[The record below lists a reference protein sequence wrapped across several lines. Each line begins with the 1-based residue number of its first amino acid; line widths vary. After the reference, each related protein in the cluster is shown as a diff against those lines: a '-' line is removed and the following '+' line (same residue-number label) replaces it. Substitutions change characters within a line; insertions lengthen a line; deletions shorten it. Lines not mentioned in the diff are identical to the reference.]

1 MQWAL
6 ANGKIPDMIAIHAP
20 TAANPLVSRDVIKLA
35 KRRLSDR
42 MFRQYYLAEF
52 LDDGSVFINFR
63 SCVRGTELDF
73 GDSVIQR
80 WFADKKEFEANGVIK
95 RDVVIGVDW
104 AKHKDYTVIFVIDP
118 MTNPRRVVGIMRFQ
132 GLKYTDQIKELYQ
145 ICKMYQNVG
154 IILHDKTGVGEAID
168 DMLSP
173 IPYPFE
179 GVTFTNAFKSEL
191 VNNLGMSFE
200 KETIELP
207 NWPEMLKE
215 LDAFEV
221 VVNKLGTTI
230 YNAPEGMHDDI
241 VMGLALAFRA
251 ASEYAG
257 DFEIRY
263 LEDLDDHQ
271 QPLDQFYQDLI
282 EDDDD
287 YL

>member
-1 MQWAL
+1 
-6 ANGKIPDMIAIHAP
+6 
-20 TAANPLVSRDVIKLA
+20 
-35 KRRLSDR
+35 
-42 MFRQYYLAEF
+42 
-52 LDDGSVFINFR
+52 
-63 SCVRGTELDF
+63 
-73 GDSVIQR
+73 
-80 WFADKKEFEANGVIK
+80 VIK